1 MGKLKLGLL
10 SNLVSNPSTVG
21 LISAVVGILI
31 ESGTSESLA
40 FTLLTE
46 DGSPIQPES

>member
-46 DGSPIQPES
+46 DGNPIQPES